1 MSHLTPSQ
9 ERELREAFN
18 FFDTDHSGKISK
30 SELKR
35 VLNALHIK
43 VNDHELNKLLSLM
56 DTDHSGEIDFNEF
69 KTAIGASYFKKHSTQ
84 ELRAAF
90 KRFDEDGNGYITGN
104 ELNHILSCMGR
115 HLSRAEIEAIV
126 KAFDTSGDGKISFD
140 EFCELFD

>member
-1 MSHLTPSQ
+1 
-9 ERELREAFN
+9 
-18 FFDTDHSGKISK
+18 
-30 SELKR
+30 
-35 VLNALHIK
+35 
-43 VNDHELNKLLSLM
+43 M

-104 ELNHILSCMGR
+104 ELNHILSRMGR